1 MPDKFNCEFLNR
13 PGFGFSEMSES
24 FPMTWD
30 VVKEKLNMIQKKHI
44 NKFDVR
50 MDSLDHDF
58 KTIDKK
64 FMPEQPRSS
73 KEVKASLGR
82 LNTFINTNEGHY
94 FDKFL
99 SNLYELGASALQMS
113 LYYMV
118 CSFAVRNTDLVAAK
132 MNNNSSNAATKKF
145 IQSKYVVSYLD
156 LAVTDITGVSFKGT
170 AIRPVYSLDS
180 SEEDE
185 EQATSSNSKRP
196 NPFESDEEEHQCSSK
211 SLKLS
216 FGDDSE
222 EDVGSGKGKNKEEK

>member
-1 MPDKFNCEFLNR
+1 
-13 PGFGFSEMSES
+13 
-24 FPMTWD
+24 
-30 VVKEKLNMIQKKHI
+30 
-44 NKFDVR
+44 

-73 KEVKASLGR
+73 QEVKDR
-82 LNTFINTNEGHY
+82 LNKFININEGHY

-113 LYYMV
+113 LYYKV
-118 CSFAVRNTDLVAAK
+118 CLFAVRNADLVAAK

-145 IQSKYVVSYLD
+145 IQSEDVVSYLD
-156 LAVTDITGVSFKGT
+156 LAVTDITGVPFKGT

-180 SEEDE
+180 SDDD
-185 EQATSSNSKRP
+185 EQATSSSKRRS
-196 NPFESDEEEHQCSSK
+196 PFESDEEELQSSSK
-211 SLKLS
+211 SQKLS

-222 EDVGSGKGKNKEEK
+222 EEDVSSGKGKKKKKKYKKRKC